1 MLLKRYILTDNLAF
15 RVWIVPMSKQVVVIK
30 LQIITVLP
38 YLYISTANKAVPFAK
53 YFILPGQCDRK
64 QGCV

>member
-38 YLYISTANKAVPFAK
+38 YLYI
-53 YFILPGQCDRK
+53 YIYRK
-64 QGCV
+64 QSSTVCEILYTSWTM